1 MLYAKCA
8 KHKYHYMHIILFM
21 LGSRD
26 YPKLI
31 QDKLREIY
39 SGVKHRQLDS
49 NTIDVIEAIQCNRL
63 SYYERTEPKNDD
75 VPQIIQRILRLAF
88 RDALGSKSAEYK
100 VENLTLIIIPDLVF
114 EKDFV
119 VNFYPISTLPD
130 SLLPGDMLYTNACLF
145 ALERELGVVV
155 YVTPDG
161 QQTQFFVGKSNR
173 MFEQVVRRA
182 RILSILL
189 GERKTPVIEPS
200 QFCLTCKYNDRCFP
214 QQKDNSAQ
222 LLEGLFGLA
231 KK

>member
-1 MLYAKCA
+1 
-8 KHKYHYMHIILFM
+8 MHNISSM

-31 QDKLREIY
+31 QDKLMQIY
-39 SGVKHRQLDS
+39 FDGAKLKQLES
-49 NTIDVIEAIQCNRL
+49 NTIDVAEAIRCNRL
-63 SYYERTEPKNDD
+63 SYYERTEPENDAL
-75 VPQIIQRILRLAF
+75 PQIIQGILRLGF
-88 RDALGSKSAEYK
+88 RDVMGSKPAEYK
-100 VENLTLIIIPDLVF
+100 VENLTLIVTPDLVF

-119 VNFYPISTLPD
+119 VNFYPVSTLPD

-145 ALERELGVVV
+145 ALEREVGVVV

-189 GERKTPVIEPS
+189 AERKTPVIEPS
-200 QFCLTCKYNDRCFP
+200 QYCLTCKYNDRCFP
-214 QQKDNSAQ
+214 QQKDNSPQ
-222 LLEGLFGLA
+222 LLESLFGLG

>member
-1 MLYAKCA
+1 
-8 KHKYHYMHIILFM
+8 MHLTLFM

-31 QDKLREIY
+31 QDKLMQIY
-39 SGVKHRQLDS
+39 SAGVKHKQLDS
-49 NTIDVIEAIQCNRL
+49 DTIDVAEAIQCNRL
-63 SYYERTEPKNDD
+63 SYYERTEPENDAL
-75 VPQIIQRILRLAF
+75 PQIIQRISKLGF
-88 RDALGSKSAEYK
+88 RDVMGSKAAEYK
-100 VENLTLIIIPDLVF
+100 VENLTLIVTPDLVF

-119 VNFYPISTLPD
+119 VNIYPVSTIPD
-130 SLLPGDMLYTNACLF
+130 SLVPGDMLYTNACLF
-145 ALERELGVVV
+145 ALDREVGVVV

-161 QQTQFFVGKSNR
+161 QQTQYFVGKSNR

-200 QFCLTCKYNDRCFP
+200 QYCLNCKYNDRCFP
-214 QQKDNSAQ
+214 QQKDNSPQ
-222 LLEGLFGLA
+222 LLEGLFGLG